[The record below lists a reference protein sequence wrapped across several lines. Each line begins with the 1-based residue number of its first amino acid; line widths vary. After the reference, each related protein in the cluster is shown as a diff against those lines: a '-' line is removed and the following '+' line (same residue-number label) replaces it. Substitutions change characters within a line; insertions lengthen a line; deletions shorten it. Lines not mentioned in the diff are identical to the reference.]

1 MIRRILI
8 LALIF
13 TLVPI
18 SSATA
23 APSKTTENAIVL
35 SPDYQFEIAEENEEW
50 PKILELIDETSK
62 EYELIEAI
70 KVNINEPCEWLYV
83 KLVYPLI
90 TEQEPFVLIINN
102 NLEIAKQEIGFD
114 EDGRA
119 CIDLINYDAGE
130 YWICFYVKKVAHD

>member
-1 MIRRILI
+1 MIHRILI

-18 SSATA
+18 SSAAA
-23 APSKTTENAIVL
+23 APSRTTEDTIVL
-35 SPDYQFEIAEENEEW
+35 QPDYQFEIAEENEEW
-50 PKILELIDETSK
+50 PEILELIDKTSE

-70 KVNINEPCEWLYV
+70 KVNIDVPCEWLYV
-83 KLVYPLI
+83 KLVYPLT

-102 NLEIAKQEIGFD
+102 NKEITEQEIGFD

-119 CIDLINYDAGE
+119 CIDLINYEVGE
-130 YWICFYVKKVAHD
+130 YWICFYIKNVK

>member
-1 MIRRILI
+1 MIHRILI

-18 SSATA
+18 SSAAA
-23 APSKTTENAIVL
+23 APSRTTEDTIVL
-35 SPDYQFEIAEENEEW
+35 QPDYQFEIAEENEEW
-50 PKILELIDETSK
+50 PEILELIDKTSE

-70 KVNINEPCEWLYV
+70 KVNIDIPCEWLYV
-83 KLVYPLI
+83 KLVYPLT

-102 NLEIAKQEIGFD
+102 NKEIIKQEIGFD

-119 CIDLINYDAGE
+119 CIDLINYDVGE
-130 YWICFYVKKVAHD
+130 YWICFYVKNAE

>member
-18 SSATA
+18 SSAA
-23 APSKTTENAIVL
+23 AVQSKTTENAIIL

-50 PKILELIDETSK
+50 PEILELIDKTSE

-90 TEQEPFVLIINN
+90 TEQEPFVLIINDN
-102 NLEIAKQEIGFD
+102 KEITEQEIGFD

-119 CIDLINYDAGE
+119 CIDLINYDVGE
-130 YWICFYVKKVAHD
+130 YWICFYVRKAE

>member
-18 SSATA
+18 SSAAA
-23 APSKTTENAIVL
+23 APSKTVEDAIIL
-35 SPDYQFEIAEENEEW
+35 SPNYQFEIAEENEEW
-50 PKILELIDETSK
+50 PKILELIDETSE

-83 KLVYPLI
+83 KLVYPLT

-102 NLEIAKQEIGFD
+102 NYEIAKQEIGFD

-119 CIDLINYDAGE
+119 CIDLINYDVGE
-130 YWICFYVKKVAHD
+130 YWICFYVKKGNT

>member
-18 SSATA
+18 SSAAA

-35 SPDYQFEIAEENEEW
+35 QPDYQFEIAEENEEW
-50 PKILELIDETSK
+50 PEILELIDKTSE

-70 KVNINEPCEWLYV
+70 KVNIDVPCEWLYV
-83 KLVYPLI
+83 KLVYPLT

-102 NLEIAKQEIGFD
+102 NKEITEQEIGFD

-119 CIDLINYDAGE
+119 CIDLINYEVGE
-130 YWICFYVKKVAHD
+130 YWICFYIKNVK

>member
-18 SSATA
+18 SSAAA
-23 APSKTTENAIVL
+23 APSRTTEDTIVL
-35 SPDYQFEIAEENEEW
+35 QPDYQFEIAEENEEW
-50 PKILELIDETSK
+50 PEILELIDKTSE

-70 KVNINEPCEWLYV
+70 KVNIDVPCEWLYV
-83 KLVYPLI
+83 KLVYPLT

-102 NLEIAKQEIGFD
+102 NKEITEQEIGFD

-119 CIDLINYDAGE
+119 CIDLINYEVGE
-130 YWICFYVKKVAHD
+130 YWICFYIKNVK

>member
-18 SSATA
+18 SSAAA
-23 APSKTTENAIVL
+23 APSRTTEDTIVL
-35 SPDYQFEIAEENEEW
+35 QPDYQFEIAEENEEW
-50 PKILELIDETSK
+50 PEILELIDKASE

-70 KVNINEPCEWLYV
+70 KVNIDVPCEWLYV
-83 KLVYPLI
+83 KLVYPLT

-102 NLEIAKQEIGFD
+102 NKEITEQEIGFD

-119 CIDLINYDAGE
+119 CIDLINYEVGE
-130 YWICFYVKKVAHD
+130 YWICFYIKNVK